1 MPSKQTA
8 ANPERSSSSG
18 RKQPPVSAATASASA
33 SRASTGVRDE
43 NYALVSVLYHALQGA
58 ETIDQYIEDARSAE
72 DDELVE
78 FFEQTKETYV
88 DHAAEAKA
96 LLAARLEGS
105 EEDEEEG
112 DDEEEEDEEEDED
125 ED

>member
-8 ANPERSSSSG
+8 ANPERASSG
-18 RKQPPVSAATASASA
+18 RKQSPVSAATPGASA

-43 NYALVSVLYHALQGA
+43 IYALISVLYHALQGA
-58 ETIDQYIEDARSAE
+58 ETIDQYIADARSA
-72 DDELVE
+72 DDEELVE
-78 FFEQTKETYV
+78 FFEQTKEAYV

-105 EEDEEEG
+105 E
-112 DDEEEEDEEEDED
+112 DDEEEDDEDDEEGEEEEDD